1 MSSLLLSVS
10 LPRSLP
16 GLDVLWSH
24 GSCYATAV
32 EGRRTRTDGRNERT
46 NERTNVDFLQ
56 NVESHEV
63 AGCPPFK
70 LLAPPPPRCVRSTCS
85 KGLTKRGR
93 RWRIFSLLLTRGGQ
107 RAIFT
112 KSSSKLTN
120 IIITSSLVNVSV
132 TNSIAISFADLF
144 RFGAFSF
151 YVFIP
156 L

>member
-46 NERTNVDFLQ
+46 NVDFLQ

-85 KGLTKRGR
+85 KRLTKGDDVVG
-93 RWRIFSLLLTRGGQ
+93 FSPYSLVLTRGGQ